1 MAVTFKTLKCD
12 AQIFKELSKNPD
24 WWLKFKNT
32 SSLYI
37 DIRKDNQVNVYYEGG
52 SIARIHYCSK
62 HKRLQV
68 FIHHKYLGLNAPSKS
83 NAYIDVLDK
92 DRMNKICSGGI
103 HISIDRILENVKKCY
118 SRKNQSDIDGYPK
131 RKWSETFIKGRLI
144 NKNMS
149 IHLDSEFAY
158 KDEESD
164 TRIDLVRCD
173 NGLVTF
179 VELKRMDDGRM
190 LHKDDEVPDIIPQ
203 MRKYASFIME
213 YKDQILPYY
222 QNVYDIKKELGL
234 PVPGIRPVAVNPIPQ
249 LLIFDRWER
258 NTTKRE
264 IHRKRVKEYLDREN
278 VNYSIKS
285 DL

>member
-1 MAVTFKTLKCD
+1 
-12 AQIFKELSKNPD
+12 
-24 WWLKFKNT
+24 
-32 SSLYI
+32 
-37 DIRKDNQVNVYYEGG
+37 
-52 SIARIHYCSK
+52 
-62 HKRLQV
+62 
-68 FIHHKYLGLNAPSKS
+68 
-83 NAYIDVLDK
+83 
-92 DRMNKICSGGI
+92 MNKICSGGI

-258 NTTKRE
+258 YTTKRE